1 MGDGSLE
8 GIFSKVAHDHHL
20 LRQSGTVRP
29 AHVAPSPRGRLPDAC
44 IGSGPLLKTPT
55 GHPQGPA
62 VEEAVDQAHAAP
74 EIREGPARFMSQR
87 LFDKSELQGQGHG
100 LIIVKE
106 VRAALGGRPETFG
119 GAHLVPAC
127 CNEDL
132 EGRGGDAGAQGRP
145 AGVAEAS

>member
-74 EIREGPARFMSQR
+74 AARAGPARFVPEW
-87 LFDKSELQGQGHG
+87 LVNKPELQAAVIRIGAIGQ
-100 LIIVKE
+100 
-106 VRAALGGRPETFG
+106 
-119 GAHLVPAC
+119 AHF
-127 CNEDL
+127 
-132 EGRGGDAGAQGRP
+132 R
-145 AGVAEAS
+145 